1 MFIKERLNLKKSNLP
16 PHPPQN
22 NKKQVI
28 SIKVKMKRERQKYIF
43 ILLKVSDYQ
52 APKVTA
58 YTLLLSQSK
67 KLSQLSIIY
76 TSQNTIGL

>member
-28 SIKVKMKRERQKYIF
+28 SIKVKMKRET
-43 ILLKVSDYQ
+43 KVYLYS
-52 APKVTA
+52 
-58 YTLLLSQSK
+58 SQS
-67 KLSQLSIIY
+67 LRLPSPESY
-76 TSQNTIGL
+76 GLYSFIVTKQRTEPVVHYIH